1 MFQVDDAALYKDIE
15 ELISLDSITLKNNSD
30 IGELQ
35 FRFNFFLFNLNSLS
49 NLYLLFNFEGFIL
62 Y

>member
-15 ELISLDSITLKNNSD
+15 ELISLDSITLKNNAD